1 MTQRISYDILVK
13 KGGKSMSKKTIRLLI
28 ILTSVLLI
36 FLVLSLVVQIIIIPK
51 IKHEATELLIE
62 QFIENDASA
71 SNILEQMDQ
80 QDLDTIE
87 EIIDS
92 SISSSDLSTISEYVV
107 NRDIESIKKYAKSKL
122 SESNK
127 QKIMELYEKY
137 KQLN

>member
-1 MTQRISYDILVK
+1 
-13 KGGKSMSKKTIRLLI
+13 MSKKTIRLLI

-62 QFIENDASA
+62 QLIENDASA

>member
-1 MTQRISYDILVK
+1 
-13 KGGKSMSKKTIRLLI
+13 MSKKTIRLLI

-137 KQLN
+137 KHLN

>member
-1 MTQRISYDILVK
+1 
-13 KGGKSMSKKTIRLLI
+13 MSKKTIRLLI

>member
-1 MTQRISYDILVK
+1 
-13 KGGKSMSKKTIRLLI
+13 MSKKTIRLLI

-92 SISSSDLSTISEYVV
+92 SISSNDLSTISEYVV

>member
-1 MTQRISYDILVK
+1 
-13 KGGKSMSKKTIRLLI
+13 MSKKTIRLLI

-62 QFIENDASA
+62 QLIENDASA

-137 KQLN
+137 KHLN